1 MPTIEF
7 CGKAQAVA
15 QVETITIGGTPVAND
30 TVSVTINNK
39 TVTYTVVTATVAAV
53 CTGLASALS
62 NATDPEFAELSWEAT
77 STTVVGTAVTA
88 GVPHTISVAEVG
100 TCTIATTTTIEATG
114 PNHVDNVDNWVGG
127 VLPTGADSI
136 VLANSSAS
144 LLYGWPGSQVN
155 LANCRIEESYTGDI
169 GLPKVNELE
178 YQEYRTTVAQNWRFD
193 SLTVNGRGTYR
204 FWKFAADAVIEINR
218 GTVWITGS
226 PSTAKVEVNGGT
238 YYHGISVTET
248 ALAAEVRV
256 ASGASCIVHDDATIT
271 AAYNSGTLRAY
282 GTVTGLTQ
290 WGGAS
295 TLYKNPATF
304 DVLGGTLFLNG
315 TEDVT
320 TGAAGPGSLN
330 LSQAMD
336 TFAIG
341 TWNGRAG
348 CTVSDPNRRCSTFTS
363 ASITYN

>member
-1 MPTIEF
+1 MATIEF
-7 CGKAQAVA
+7 SGKAQAVA
-15 QVETITIGGTPVAND
+15 QVETITIGGSPVVDD
-30 TVSVTINNK
+30 TVSVIINNK

-53 CTGLASALS
+53 CMGLADALS
-62 NATDPEFAELSWEAT
+62 NAVDPEFAELTWEAT
-77 STTVVGTAVTA
+77 ATTVVGTAVTA
-88 GVPHTISVAEVG
+88 GVPHTITVAEVG
-100 TCTIATTTTIEATG
+100 SCTIARATTIEATG
-114 PNHVDNVDNWVGG
+114 PNHVDNADNWVGG
-127 VLPTGADSI
+127 VAPVAGDSI

-144 LLYGWPGSQVN
+144 LFYGWPGSQVN

-169 GLPKVNELE
+169 GLPKTNELE

-204 FWKFAADAVIEINR
+204 FWKFNASAPIEINS

-226 PSTAKVEVNGGT
+226 PSTAVISVNGGT
-238 YYHGISVTET
+238 LYHGISVTET

-256 ASGASCIVHDDATIT
+256 ANGASCIVHDDSTVT
-271 AAYNSGTLRAY
+271 AAYVSGTLRAY

-290 WGGAS
+290 WSGTT

-304 DVLGGTLFLNG
+304 DVLGGTLYLNG

-320 TGAAGPGSLN
+320 TGAAGPGSVN
-330 LSQAMD
+330 LSQAME
-336 TFAIG
+336 TFAISSW
-341 TWNGRAG
+341 TGRPG

-363 ASITYN
+363 PTITYN